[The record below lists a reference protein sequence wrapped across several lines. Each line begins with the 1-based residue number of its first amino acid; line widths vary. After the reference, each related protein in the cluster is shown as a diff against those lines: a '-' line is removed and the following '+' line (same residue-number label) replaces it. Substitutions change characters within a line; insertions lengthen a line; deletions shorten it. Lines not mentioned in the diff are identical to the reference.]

1 LQDFILSKHQLPL
14 NDIPDNA
21 INLYSEVPLLEENSS
36 PRLEKIVEN
45 LLSINPLEEKQE
57 ETKGKKKEEAK
68 KKGQVEEDLRP
79 PEVDEELNAVITKQK
94 EVFHYRVN
102 RLCTWARSRIE
113 EMRSQNTTVFSNM
126 R

>member
-1 LQDFILSKHQLPL
+1 LQDYILSSNQLPL

-68 KKGQVEEDLRP
+68 KKG
-79 PEVDEELNAVITKQK
+79 
-94 EVFHYRVN
+94 
-102 RLCTWARSRIE
+102 
-113 EMRSQNTTVFSNM
+113 
-126 R
+126 